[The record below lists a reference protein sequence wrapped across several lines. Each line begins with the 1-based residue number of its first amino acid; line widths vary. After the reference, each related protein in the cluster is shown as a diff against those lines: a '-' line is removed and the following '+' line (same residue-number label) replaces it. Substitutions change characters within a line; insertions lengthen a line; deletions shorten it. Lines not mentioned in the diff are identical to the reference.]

1 MMKVKVTR
9 SERAS
14 DASPTQ
20 QRYQKKQEV
29 CMEVVTVLR
38 NRGNPVVD
46 EPGFAD
52 ELLAHFSQ
60 LPTRYALDVN
70 AERAEDVL
78 THKTLLQNAKDPENR
93 PTFHVRAVHVLPV
106 EALESPDSSPHSQH
120 EEVSSQLSFKLNLP
134 APPSFGSTANLEAL
148 AMDSNKVTPVVG
160 DQDSSNHSPRFSIT
174 SSL

>member
-1 MMKVKVTR
+1 
-9 SERAS
+9 
-14 DASPTQ
+14 
-20 QRYQKKQEV
+20 
-29 CMEVVTVLR
+29 
-38 NRGNPVVD
+38 
-46 EPGFAD
+46 
-52 ELLAHFSQ
+52 
-60 LPTRYALDVN
+60 LDVN

-148 AMDSNKVTPVVG
+148 ALDFNKATPVVG
-160 DQDSSNHSPRFSIT
+160 DQDSSNHSPRMQPIVSTFANA
-174 SSL
+174 